1 MFNTLSFK
9 STIVT
14 VLGLVTLIIL
24 PCFAVA
30 DSDGYVYKQSFNF
43 LDTVSRVYPVSLAI

>member
-14 VLGLVTLIIL
+14 VLGLVTLLIL
-24 PCFAVA
+24 PSFAVA
-30 DSDGYVYKQSFNF
+30 DSDGYVYKQSFMPKE
-43 LDTVSRVYPVSLAI
+43 TVEIDLSKTAI